1 MCVCLYIYECIITF
15 PGRAEMR
22 EHDRTMELVL
32 EDWWSPSCSPR
43 NAQMSPHTQRPV
55 QIGGTLFGW
64 SLRTIKIVLVGK
76 RLLWVILYVVRT
88 WCEHLRAPRGF
99 ACDYIILGGKGVW
112 VGGVVSSRWLGGF
125 QKSGVFVEGNIY
137 MDHDVCWRHKL
148 SWMHSISKVRW
159 TLINLKMQ

>member
-22 EHDRTMELVL
+22 EHGRTMELVL
-32 EDWWSPSCSPR
+32 EDWWSPSCSAR

-88 WCEHLRAPRGF
+88 WCEYLRAPRGF

-112 VGGVVSSRWLGGF
+112 VGRGGWLAADDWAGFKRVGFSSRETFIWIMMCVDVISLAGCTAFRKCAELWL
-125 QKSGVFVEGNIY
+125 I
-137 MDHDVCWRHKL
+137 
-148 SWMHSISKVRW
+148 
-159 TLINLKMQ
+159 